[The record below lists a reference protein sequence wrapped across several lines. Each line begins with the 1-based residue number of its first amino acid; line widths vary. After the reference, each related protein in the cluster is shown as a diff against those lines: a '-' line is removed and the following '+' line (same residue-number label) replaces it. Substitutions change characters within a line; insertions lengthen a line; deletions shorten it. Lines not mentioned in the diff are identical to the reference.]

1 MPPINW
7 HPCFTCQQP
16 AALQVIPR
24 WEGHNDARPTR
35 LLRAIRS
42 SLNVSYVDPPSKIPT
57 GGGPTAA
64 LGAHM
69 EHQTRA
75 RPDGFTTDGRRSS
88 AQTYRRKSLLWL
100 SPSPSR
106 W

>member
-1 MPPINW
+1 
-7 HPCFTCQQP
+7 
-16 AALQVIPR
+16 VIPR
-24 WEGHNDARPTR
+24 WEGHDDARPTP
-35 LLRAIRS
+35 LLWPIPR
-42 SLNVSYVDPPSKIPT
+42 SLNVSYVGPPSKIPT

-64 LGAHM
+64 LGAVM
-69 EHQTRA
+69 EHQTWA

-88 AQTYRRKSLLWL
+88 AQTYRQKSLLWL